1 MEKDFLHSRQL
12 KGFPEDEEEE
22 EEEEEEEQE
31 LLLDEGV
38 GETLRSV
45 RMMRFS
51 D

>member
-12 KGFPEDEEEE
+12 KGFPEDEE